1 MLTISNLHGNRY
13 HYTGDLLA
21 LEGVAPPPP
30 ASYGKPISSL
40 NLSAWQAGLATCP
53 DKVFTAYLLRGI
65 ERGFRIGVP
74 AEFKGKHAKRNLQSA
89 YEHGAIVQEYL
100 KREESLGRIK
110 RVLPA
115 EQGKRFQISPFGVIP
130 KRNRPNKWRLIID
143 LSSPHGN
150 SVNDSISSE

>member
-40 NLSAWQAGLATCP
+40 HLSAWQAGLATFP
-53 DKVFTAYLLRGI
+53 DKVFAVYLLRGI

-74 AEFKGKHAKRNLQSA
+74 AAFKGKHAQRNLLSA

-100 KREESLGRIK
+100 KREESLGCIK
-110 RVLPA
+110 RVSPA
-115 EQGKRFQISPFGVIP
+115 EQGKRFQISPFGVISKP
-130 KRNRPNKWRLIID
+130 LLPSR
-143 LSSPHGN
+143 
-150 SVNDSISSE
+150 